1 MFGIDLNTALNTT
14 TLSFWSAMLTT
25 IVSFALGML
34 ISVTYMKTHVRGQY
48 SQNFSL
54 TLILIPSVIAVIIL
68 LVGSNVARAFSLAGA
83 FSIARFRST
92 AGDPKDI
99 SYVFFSMAAGLACG
113 IGLFGYAALFTALLC
128 LFMVILCKIDFGAK
142 KVFSKVLKIVI
153 PENMNYQGVFDD
165 VLKEYTTNYQLFKV
179 RTTDL
184 GTLFELVYTIT
195 MKNDKN
201 EKEFLDELRC
211 RNGNLNIILT
221 MNAEVS
227 DC

>member
-1 MFGIDLNTALNTT
+1 MPDIDLNTTVNTT
-14 TLSFWSAMLTT
+14 LTLWSSLLTI
-25 IVSFALGML
+25 IVSFALGIM
-34 ISVTYMKTHVRGQY
+34 ISVTYIKTHVRGYY

-113 IGLFGYAALFTALLC
+113 VGLFGYAALFTILLC
-128 LFMVILCKIDFGAK
+128 AFIVILCKIDFGAK
-142 KVFSKVLKIVI
+142 KTCSKILKIII
-153 PENMNYQGVFDD
+153 PENMNYQGAFDD
-165 VLKEYTTNYQLFKV
+165 ILKKYTTNYQLYKIK
-179 RTTDL
+179 TTDL

-195 MKNDKN
+195 MNSDKN
-201 EKEFLDELRC
+201 EKEFIDELRC
-211 RNGNLNIILT
+211 RNGNLSIVLSMDANT
-221 MNAEVS
+221 S
-227 DC
+227 DS